1 MNRKANWYFYRSSKK
16 FICILAQS
24 VSMLAESRHG
34 GSNVIEQN
42 ISLNWL
48 QHLANTANCFSFNAP
63 CTQIIYTCCV
73 TYWQIWIRTWTLLGH
88 CSPCICSSVT
98 FDRLSFPAHHLVC
111 PLPVITGRSL
121 VCSVVSS
128 STNFTYIIVLI
139 RYSVSATC
147 KLWFYCSVLILR
159 FPPCDCDSGQFK

>member
-98 FDRLSFPAHHLVC
+98 SDLFCFPAHHLVC
-111 PLPVITGRSL
+111 PLPVITWRSL